1 MALIEYLGDAYNPL
15 FEAFTSTSDPL
26 VLQQSKTKIVLLN
39 TDNDFVTTI
48 TGTNLALSAK
58 GVASGTIT
66 GLSVNDAGDNLV
78 LSASGFSWAAS
89 KFVSGMTNAVVNGDY
104 TTINALMSLQPV
116 IVDASGST
124 TGHDMFFYD
133 ITSNLKLIG
142 SDQQDYIMGGY
153 GNDTISPG
161 GGADHGDVIY
171 GGYGSDRIDLSGVGL
186 WNWIDLNYAY
196 SPSNLVVM
204 VDGLTSTMWV
214 DKGLDYGT
222 DTIVG
227 VRHAINDSDG
237 FSVLG
242 SVYSESFIISGVEG
256 YLCLNGSY
264 GNDNFVINLNGA
276 GTVRLEYADWEY
288 RTTSGIVMN
297 LATGYVNKDGYGGL
311 DYIDVTDGPGTL
323 QILATNFADKI
334 TGSDRGESFI
344 LAGGDDTLDGGG
356 GHDVLRY
363 DRSAMTSGITV
374 NTVNDQT
381 GNATVDGQWQGVQF
395 QHSIIHLEQIY
406 GTSYDDSMTLK
417 AAGQDITLLGYS
429 GNDTLISGN
438 GNDQLYGGDGD
449 DYLSAGVNLGED
461 LIDAGSG
468 YDTINFL
475 PSGAFSAN
483 GWFTLDHYSIHALT
497 AISVNIDV
505 PGNTGF
511 IDKGDYGTTTLL
523 NVQAPLASWGIA
535 VMGTDFADRFNLAT
549 DAGSFISVVG
559 GKGADKLDLS
569 GDGIARIFYGWD
581 IDYSDAQQ
589 ALVINLETGVVANDG
604 FGNAETITRDA
615 DIQLQIVT
623 TTQADNITGSA
634 GDDVFMLLGGN
645 DTVRGGAGTDRVDF
659 YLYGVDTVKVDLMAG
674 TARGTYLGSAFT
686 ASLTSIEDATGTEDG
701 NDILR
706 GNAGAN
712 ALKGLGADDKLYG
725 DGYKAAYDLP
735 QAQAVYRLYQATLDR
750 APDAAGQAS
759 WTDALASGAKNIIQV
774 AAGFEG
780 SQEFQKVYG
789 ALNNA
794 AFVELMYQNVLNR
807 AADSAGLASWTAK
820 LDGGMSRAQVIV
832 GFSESAEFTKATN
845 AAATKFT
852 LDHNEATWTDDVYR
866 LYNATLARDPDI
878 SGFNNWT
885 SKLGN
890 GMDFLTAV
898 SGFVN
903 SKEFQNTYG
912 ALSNTE
918 FVELLYHNVL
928 KRDADA
934 GGLASW
940 LAKLD
945 GGASRS
951 EVVQGFAQSKEF
963 ITATTPLLNNW
974 VQAQGVQ
981 DVLTGGEG
989 VNELWGGILS
999 DQFVFDFE
1007 LSKGS
1012 TQIVHDFEAW
1022 DQISLNGFGYSSAAD
1037 ALSHMAQVGSDVE
1050 FWDQG
1055 VSIEFLNA
1063 KLADV
1068 VAATG
1073 LV

>member
-1 MALIEYLGDAYNPL
+1 MALIQYLGDVYDPL
-15 FEAFTSTSDPL
+15 FEAFNSTSDPI

-66 GLSVNDAGDNLV
+66 GLSVKDAGDNLV
-78 LSASGFSWAAS
+78 MTATGFSWAAS
-89 KFVSGMTNAVVNGDY
+89 KFLSGMTDALVNGDY

-116 IVDASGST
+116 KVDASGST
-124 TGHDMFFYD
+124 TGHDLFFYD
-133 ITSNLKLIG
+133 VTSNLQLIG
-142 SDQQDYIMGGY
+142 SDQQDYIMGGD

-196 SPSNLVVM
+196 APGPVSM
-204 VDGLTSTMWV
+204 VLDGQASTMTMN
-214 DKGLDYGT
+214 KGAFGT
-222 DTIVG
+222 DTIIG

-237 FSVLG
+237 LSVLG
-242 SVYSESFIISGVEG
+242 SVYDDTFDVSGVDG
-256 YLCLNGSY
+256 YLDLNGSY
-264 GNDNFVINLNGA
+264 GNDTITINLNGQ
-276 GTVRLEYADWEY
+276 GTVRLGYTDWQYAM
-288 RTTSGIVMN
+288 TSGIVMN
-297 LATGYVNKDGYGGL
+297 LETGLVANDGYGGQDHL
-311 DYIDVTDGPGTL
+311 HVTDGPG
-323 QILATNFADKI
+323 ILEIFSSEGDDNI
-334 TGSDRGESFI
+334 TGSKRDEIFV
-344 LAGGDDTLDGGG
+344 LAGGYDVLDGGDG
-356 GHDVLRY
+356 YDILRFN
-363 DRSAMTSGITV
+363 RGEMTTSV
-374 NTVNDQT
+374 
-381 GNATVDGQWQGVQF
+381 TVDLGFGVVTGEWLGRF
-395 QHSIIHLEQIY
+395 FSHLVGNIEEVR
-406 GTSYDDSMTLK
+406 GTVFGDYMQSAATGSTLE
-417 AAGQDITLLGYS
+417 GND
-429 GNDTLISGN
+429 GNDTLLGGIGE
-438 GNDQLYGGDGD
+438 DRLYGGDGD
-449 DYLSAGVNLGED
+449 DFLSAGANLFED
-461 LIDAGSG
+461 VIDAGAG
-468 YDTINFL
+468 NDTIDFL
-475 PSGAFSAN
+475 PSGVSSAD

-505 PGNTGF
+505 PGNTGS
-511 IDKGDYGTTTLL
+511 IAKGDYGTTTLL
-523 NVQAPLASWGIA
+523 NVQASMAVWGIG
-535 VMGTDFADRFNLAT
+535 VMGTDFADRFNLVT
-549 DAGSFISVVG
+549 DSGSFISVVG
-559 GKGADKLDLS
+559 GKGSDTMSLS
-569 GDGIARIFYGWD
+569 GGGTVRAFYGWD
-581 IDYSDAQQ
+581 IDYADAQQ
-589 ALVINLETGVVANDG
+589 ALVINLETGVVSNDG
-604 FGNAETITRDA
+604 FGNAETIIRDA
-615 DIQLQIVT
+615 NVQLEIVT
-623 TTQADNITGSA
+623 TTQADNITGSS

-645 DTVRGGAGTDRVDF
+645 DTIRGGAGTDRVDF
-659 YLYGVDTVKVDLMAG
+659 YLYGIDSVKVDLAAG

-686 ASLTSIEDATGTEDG
+686 ATLSSIEDAKGTDNG
-701 NDILR
+701 NDTLR
-706 GNAGAN
+706 GSSGAN
-712 ALKGLGADDKLYG
+712 ALDGRDGDDKLYG

-735 QAQAVYRLYQATLDR
+735 QALVVYRLYQATLDR

-759 WTDALASGAKNIIQV
+759 WTDALASGAKTLLQV

-780 SQEFQKVYG
+780 SLEFQKVYG

-807 AADSAGLASWTAK
+807 AADSAGLASWTSK

-852 LDHNEATWTDDVYR
+852 LDHNDASWADDVYR
-866 LYNATLARDPDI
+866 LYAATLARPPDLA
-878 SGFNNWT
+878 GFQNWA

-898 SGFVN
+898 AGFVN

-912 ALSNTE
+912 ALSNTA

-945 GGASRS
+945 NGASRAQ
-951 EVVQGFAQSKEF
+951 VVEGFAQSKEF
-963 ITATTPLLNNW
+963 IAATTPLLTNW
-974 VQAQGVQ
+974 VAAQGVH

-989 VNELWGGILS
+989 ENDLWGGILS
-999 DQFVFDFE
+999 DQFVFD
-1007 LSKGS
+1007 LDVSKGS

-1022 DQISLNGFGYSSAAD
+1022 DQVSLNGFGYSSAAD
-1037 ALSHMAQVGSDVE
+1037 ALSHMSQVGSNVE
-1050 FWDQG
+1050 FSDQG

-1068 VAATG
+1068 VASTG
-1073 LV
+1073 LGLA